1 MKEFLDRVR
10 NGGDDE
16 EVELSPAAGPGADD
30 DDAAERAAGRLRDE
44 VASSTGSEV
53 ELSDAGAETETGPAD
68 DTEDTTDTGTGVG
81 AGMLPG
87 TGPDPDEGT
96 DTDTSSGR
104 AGDSASVD
112 EASIERVVEQ
122 NERII
127 ALLERLV
134 DGADGVDG
142 VDPSGTDNDAA
153 GTDATP
159 QSLW

>member
-1 MKEFLDRVR
+1 MKEFLDRMR
-10 NGGDDE
+10 DGGDDE

-53 ELSDAGAETETGPAD
+53 ELSDAGADTGSSDDAD
-68 DTEDTTDTGTGVG
+68 AGADTDTGVD

-87 TGPDPDEGT
+87 TGPDPDDGTGT
-96 DTDTSSGR
+96 DPDRTSTS
-104 AGDSASVD
+104 SVD

-134 DGADGVDG
+134 DGAGE
-142 VDPSGTDNDAA
+142 SRSREQDNDDA
-153 GTDATP
+153 GADATP